1 MTDTEAR
8 WAIPTEAGHDQW
20 MADLEEGERKLQL
33 PKRLEALATNEFIYS
48 TETEARDGD
57 IIEQS
62 SWRLAEYRRNPVVLD
77 NHAYGTLVGR
87 TELLRV
93 VDNELRG
100 VVLWDDNDA
109 NPRGQ
114 QVARWHRE
122 GWRKAVSVRWMT
134 GKRTPRN
141 ELPED
146 HPLYDK
152 GREVDGFFGPF
163 TMVGDYLQRCTLLEV
178 SSVDVPG
185 DAKALQVRFAGAVP
199 NQIPD
204 QGARV
209 ELVTMLEEAHAS
221 GRLAES
227 DAFRAA
233 VVDILVGAARS
244 DDEFRTAIAAIGADL
259 FPVVSTDPP
268 RTALEAWWHQTKD

>member
-1 MTDTEAR
+1 VTNTEAR

-20 MADLEEGERKLQL
+20 MADLEVGERKLVL
-33 PKRLEALATNEFIYS
+33 PKRLQSLATNEFIYS

-87 TELLRV
+87 TEILKT

-100 VVLWDDNDA
+100 VVLWDDA
-109 NPRGQ
+109 EQNPRGQ

-185 DAKALQVRFAGAVP
+185 DAKALQVRFAGARQV
-199 NQIPD
+199 PD

-209 ELVTMLEEAHAS
+209 ELMTMLEEAHAN

-227 DAFRAA
+227 DALRAA
-233 VVDILVGAARS
+233 VVDILLGAARTNN
-244 DDEFRTAIAAIGADL
+244 EFRTALAAIGTDL
-259 FPVVSTDPP
+259 FPQADPATP
-268 RTALEAWWHQTKD
+268 PSALRAWLSKD